1 MKKIINELREK
12 NSKEL
17 EKEKND
23 LYEEIAKYRVEKKIN
38 MQKDTH
44 TMAKKKKKLAVILTL
59 LTEKK
64 ELESLNKKK

>member
-12 NSKEL
+12 SLKEL
-17 EKEKND
+17 EKEKHD
-23 LYEEIAKYRVEKKIN
+23 LYEEMAKYQVEKKIN

-44 TMAKKKKKLAVILTL
+44 TMAKKKRKLALILTL

-64 ELESLNKKK
+64 ELENLSKEK

>member
-12 NSKEL
+12 SLKEL
-17 EKEKND
+17 EKEKVD
-23 LYEEIAKYRVEKKIN
+23 LYEEIAKYQVEKKIN

-44 TMAKKKKKLAVILTL
+44 VMAKKKKKLALILTL